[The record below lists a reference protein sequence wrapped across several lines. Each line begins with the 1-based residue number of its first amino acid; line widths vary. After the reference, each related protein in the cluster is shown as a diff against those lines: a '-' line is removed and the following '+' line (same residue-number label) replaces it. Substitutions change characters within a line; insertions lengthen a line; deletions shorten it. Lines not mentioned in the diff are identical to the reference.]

1 MLFKIQLNIITFNI
15 MKLPLSGII
24 PPIVT
29 PLKSNTEL
37 DVQGLKNLIDHILGG
52 GVHGVFLL
60 GTTGEATNLD
70 YNLRKEFIYRS
81 CELVGKKVPVV
92 VGITDT
98 CLQGSL
104 EIADTAKDAGAD
116 ALVIS
121 TPYYL
126 PMSQNEFVYYLED
139 LVPRL
144 PLPFMMYNMP
154 GCTKMH
160 MTVNTVHK
168 AKELGAIGIKDSS
181 GNLPYLLSLI
191 EEFKDSPDFAV
202 IAGTEMFIPETIK
215 AGGHGA
221 VAGGANIFPSFFV
234 ELYEASVN
242 GDTEKID
249 YMRGKMMEIEEKIY
263 NVGAH
268 TSKYIKTIKSALS
281 AMGICND
288 FVAMPFRKFD
298 EIKRNL
304 IQQNLKELDILEP
317 ANTNH
322 LKT

>member
-1 MLFKIQLNIITFNI
+1 
-15 MKLPLSGII
+15 MKLPLTGII

-29 PLKSNTEL
+29 PLISNTEL
-37 DVQGLKNLIDHILGG
+37 DVQGLKNLIDHILTG

-70 YNLRKEFIYRS
+70 YNIRKEFIYKA
-81 CELVGKKVPVV
+81 CEFIDKKVPVV

-104 EIADTAKDAGAD
+104 EIANTAKYAGAD

-121 TPYYL
+121 TPYYV
-126 PMSQNEFVYYLED
+126 PMSQNEFVYYLEE
-139 LVPRL
+139 LVPQL
-144 PLPFMMYNMP
+144 SLPFMMYNMP

-160 MTVNTVHK
+160 MSLNTVRK

-191 EEFKDSPDFAV
+191 EEFKDSPEFAI
-202 IAGTEMFIPETIK
+202 IAGSEMFIPETIK
-215 AGGHGA
+215 NGGHGA
-221 VAGGANIFPSFFV
+221 VAGGANIFPSLFV
-234 ELYEASVN
+234 ELYEASLRD
-242 GDTEKID
+242 DTKKID
-249 YMRGKMMEIEEKIY
+249 LLMKKLVEIEEKIY

-268 TSKYIKTIKSALS
+268 PSKYIKTIKSALS

-288 FVAMPFRKFD
+288 FVAMPFRRFD
-298 EIKRNL
+298 AIKTNR
-304 IQQNLKELDILEP
+304 IIQNLKEMNILESVHV
-317 ANTNH
+317 NH
-322 LKT
+322 

>member
-1 MLFKIQLNIITFNI
+1 

-29 PLKSNTEL
+29 PLISNTEL
-37 DVQGLKNLIDHILGG
+37 DVQGLENLIKHILDG
-52 GVHGVFLL
+52 GVHGVFIL

-70 YNLRKEFIYRS
+70 YNLRKEFINLT
-81 CELVGKKVPVV
+81 CKLVDKKVPVV

-104 EIADTAKDAGAD
+104 EIANAAKNAGAD

-121 TPYYL
+121 SPYYL
-126 PMSQNEFVYYLED
+126 PISQNEFVNYLEE
-139 LVPRL
+139 LVPQL

-154 GCTKMH
+154 GCTKLNMSL
-160 MTVNTVHK
+160 NTVRK

-191 EEFKDSPDFAV
+191 EEFKDSPEFAI
-202 IAGTEMFIPETIK
+202 IAGSEIFIPETIK

-221 VAGGANIFPSFFV
+221 VAGGANIFPSLFV
-234 ELYEASVN
+234 ELYDACVN
-242 GDTEKID
+242 DDTKKIGLL
-249 YMRGKMMEIEEKIY
+249 RQKMVEIEEKIY

-268 TSKYIKTIKSALS
+268 SSKYIKTIKSALS

-288 FVAMPFRKFD
+288 FVAMPFHRFD
-298 EIKRNL
+298 AVKSNQIK
-304 IQQNLKELDILEP
+304 QNLNEM
-317 ANTNH
+317 H
-322 LKT
+322 LMNPVYVNK

>member
-1 MLFKIQLNIITFNI
+1 

-29 PLKSNTEL
+29 PLISNTEL

-70 YNLRKEFIYRS
+70 YNLRKEFIYKA
-81 CELVGKKVPVV
+81 CEFVGKKVQVV

-104 EIADTAKDAGAD
+104 EIAETAKDAGAD

-126 PMSQNEFVYYLED
+126 PMSQNEFVSYLED

-160 MTVNTVHK
+160 MSVNTVCR

-191 EEFKDSPDFAV
+191 EEFKDSPEFAV
-202 IAGTEMFIPETIK
+202 IAGTEMFIPATIK
-215 AGGHGA
+215 NGGHGA
-221 VAGGANIFPSFFV
+221 VPGGANIFPTLFV

-242 GDTEKID
+242 DDTAKIELLLENLKL
-249 YMRGKMMEIEEKIY
+249 MEEKIY
-263 NVGAH
+263 NVGSH
-268 TSKYIKTIKSALS
+268 SSKYIKTIKSALS
-281 AMGICND
+281 AMGICSD
-288 FVAMPFRKFD
+288 FVAMPFHRFD
-298 EIKRNL
+298 AVKSNRIK
-304 IQQNLKELDILEP
+304 QNLKEMDILEP
-317 ANTNH
+317 VQINQ

>member
-1 MLFKIQLNIITFNI
+1 
-15 MKLPLSGII
+15 MKLPLTGII

-29 PLKSNTEL
+29 PLISNTEL
-37 DVQGLKNLIDHILGG
+37 DVQGLKNLIDHILTG

-70 YNLRKEFIYRS
+70 YNIRKEFVYKA
-81 CELVGKKVPVV
+81 CEFIDKKVPVV

-104 EIADTAKDAGAD
+104 EIANTAKYAGAD

-121 TPYYL
+121 TPYYV
-126 PMSQNEFVYYLED
+126 PMSQNEFVYYLEE
-139 LVPRL
+139 LVPQL
-144 PLPFMMYNMP
+144 SLPFMMYNMP

-160 MTVNTVHK
+160 MSLNTVRK

-191 EEFKDSPDFAV
+191 EEFKDSPEFAI
-202 IAGTEMFIPETIK
+202 IAGSEMFIPETIK
-215 AGGHGA
+215 NGGHGA
-221 VAGGANIFPSFFV
+221 VAGGANIFPSLFV
-234 ELYEASVN
+234 ELYEASLRD
-242 GDTEKID
+242 DTKKID
-249 YMRGKMMEIEEKIY
+249 LLMKKLVEIEEKIY

-268 TSKYIKTIKSALS
+268 PSKYIKTIKSALS

-288 FVAMPFRKFD
+288 FVAMPFRRFD
-298 EIKRNL
+298 AIKTNR
-304 IQQNLKELDILEP
+304 IIQNLKEMNILESVHV
-317 ANTNH
+317 NH
-322 LKT
+322 